1 MSALSLLFLLAA
13 MAATLLSL
21 LGGLFFMAR
30 GRADDARR
38 SNRFMQ
44 GRVVLQGAA
53 LALFA
58 LAWLL
63 H

>member
-1 MSALSLLFLLAA
+1 MSALSILFLLGA

-30 GRADDARR
+30 GRAEDARR

>member
-1 MSALSLLFLLAA
+1 MSTLSVLFLLAA

-53 LALFA
+53 LTLFA
-58 LAWLL
+58 LAYLL

>member
-1 MSALSLLFLLAA
+1 MSTLSVLFLLTA

-58 LAWLL
+58 LAYLL